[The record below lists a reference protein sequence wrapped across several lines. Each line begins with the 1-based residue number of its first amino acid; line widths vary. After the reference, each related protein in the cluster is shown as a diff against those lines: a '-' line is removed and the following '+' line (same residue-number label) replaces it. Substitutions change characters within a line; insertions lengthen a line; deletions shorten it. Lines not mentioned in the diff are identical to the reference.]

1 MLKIKAILKDKGL
14 TIQELA
20 DMLGISRV
28 GLSQQINGSPRLDS
42 LQKIANALEVDLLD
56 LFEDTRRNKPKEKY
70 ICPHC
75 KKPISIEIKQ

>member
-56 LFEDTRRNKPKEKY
+56 LFEDEREKNAS
-70 ICPHC
+70 IKCPNC
-75 KKPISIEIKQ
+75 GTDITISVHK